1 MPDISLPS
9 HILFFV
15 GPIGITNS
23 LLSAFVVTIVI
34 TIGSFLASR
43 CMGIIPTRFQAA
55 MEPLFEYVFSQV
67 ETAFGSKERA
77 KKFFPLFMSLM
88 LFIAIANQ
96 FSLVPLI
103 ASVLYE
109 GKPLLR
115 TATSDLSLTIA
126 LALFVVVFAHVIA
139 FSISPIRHIGNF
151 IKIGAFFKVRTLGGF
166 ANALLEFAL
175 GLLDIVSEIAKV
187 VSLSCRLFGN
197 IFAGEVMVAVIASL
211 TIWTTF
217 IVPIPFI
224 FLSLFSG
231 FVQAFVFTLLS
242 IQFIAGTIRG
252 HLDTADE
259 RASRRQK
266 LALSSPKT

>member
-1 MPDISLPS
+1 MPDIVLPS
-9 HILFFV
+9 HVVFML

-23 LLSAFVVTIVI
+23 LLSAFVITVVI
-34 TIGSFLASR
+34 SIGAWLASR
-43 CMGIIPTRFQAA
+43 GMGIVPSRFQAA
-55 MEPLFEYVFSQV
+55 IEPLFEYLFSQI

-77 KKFFPLFMSLM
+77 RKFFPLFMSLM

-96 FSLVPLI
+96 FSLVPLV
-103 ASVLYE
+103 ASVLHD

-126 LALFVVVFAHVIA
+126 LALFVVALSHIIA

-151 IKIGAFFKVRTLGGF
+151 IKIGAFFKVRSIGGF

-175 GLLDIVSEIAKV
+175 GLLDIVSEIAKI

-242 IQFIAGTIRG
+242 IQFMAGTIRS
-252 HLDTADE
+252 HLDVAEE
-259 RASRRQK
+259 RSTRKQK
-266 LALSSPKT
+266 LVLSGPKA